1 MKSAPRKS
9 TFRRDV
15 LAVAVLACSGML
27 WPSVALALPRPVLAA
42 SLGQTTP
49 ANDKSFQ
56 RVTEQL
62 RGVFS
67 PRSFFNI
74 LVRIDKLP
82 GVVRAKFDLKKS
94 QLTLDFLPGVVVSP
108 DDIRKVMVDAGY
120 TPGPFK
126 IDNIPVS
133 APPDNR
139 PGWVK
144 IKHPRSRSALVRW
157 LEINF

>member
-1 MKSAPRKS
+1 MRIAAWKLHVHNR
-9 TFRRDV
+9 V
-15 LAVAVLACSGML
+15 IC
-27 WPSVALALPRPVLAA
+27 LALLAGFVLLQPGMA
-42 SLGQTTP
+42 P
-49 ANDKSFQ
+49 AQSQPAQIAPGTQIAQVNKKVFP

-62 RGVFS
+62 KGVFS

-74 LVRIDKLP
+74 LVRVDKLP

-94 QLTLDFLPGVVVSP
+94 QLTLDFLPGTVVSP
-108 DDIRKVMVDAGY
+108 EQIRRVMVDAGY

-126 IDNIPVS
+126 IENVPVT

-144 IKHPRSRSALVRW
+144 IKHPKSRSALVRW